1 MKKTLLML
9 LPLFVYA
16 QTLPSLLESASKNN
30 DHIIAKDLNSVAKK
44 EELQSKKK
52 LNLPTLDAGAFYQRS
67 DKANPFNPGTI
78 MSAYAKVAYDI
89 YTGGKN
95 ESLIKQKESELS
107 ASMFEVE
114 AMKKSVELQ
123 VVQSFFSIKTLEASL
138 VAQKESSRAVA
149 AQLKRV
155 KGFLKASLATQD
167 DVDRLQSA
175 YDKNMY
181 AIESL
186 KFQILQAKKQL
197 SLQVGEDVTTLDNA
211 SFKKVDEKPSEL
223 DSIKALRA
231 KASSTQQAANQI
243 DSFYMPQV
251 RVEDTYSLFGYMD
264 KPKFGGKEIAL
275 LDNQNKL
282 MLSVNMRLYD
292 FGMMSEA
299 KESVLIQS
307 RAVEQEINFQSKEQK
322 MQQELA
328 LERIKTAKLQIKSAQ
343 SALKS
348 ATSALKTITEKYNS
362 GIVDNVAYLDA
373 LSQETQ
379 AKSMHEAS
387 LNNLEIA
394 YALYYYY
401 NAKKLG
407 DYL

>member
-1 MKKTLLML
+1 ML
-9 LPLFVYA
+9 LPLFVYG

-44 EELQSKKK
+44 QELQAKKK
-52 LNLPTLDAGAFYQRS
+52 LDLPTLDAGAFYQRS
-67 DKANPFNPGTI
+67 DEASPFSPGTT

-123 VVQSFFSIKTLEASL
+123 VVQSFFTIKTLEASL
-138 VAQKESSRAVA
+138 VAQQKASEAVS
-149 AQLKRV
+149 AQLERM
-155 KGFLKASLATQD
+155 KGFMDAALATQD

-175 YDKNMY
+175 YDQSIY

-197 SLQVGEDVTTLDNA
+197 SLQVGEDVTSLDNA
-211 SFKKVDEKPSEL
+211 SFKKVDEKPEEL
-223 DSIKALRA
+223 DSIKSLRA
-231 KASSTQQAANQI
+231 TASSINQAAHQV

-251 RVEDTYSLFGYMD
+251 RIEDTYSLFGYID
-264 KPKFGGKEIAL
+264 KPKFAGKDIPL
-275 LDNQNKL
+275 LDNQNQL

-299 KESVLIQS
+299 KESVLTQA
-307 RAVEQEINFQSKEQK
+307 RAVEQEINFQNKEQK

-328 LERIKTAKLQIKSAQ
+328 LERIQTAKLQIKSSQ

-362 GIVDNVAYLDA
+362 GIVDNVIYLDA
-373 LSQETQ
+373 LSDMTQ